1 MKRSTLEFIRR
12 AVTSA
17 VSARNVVRLVLV
29 ALTASAAQTLHATD
43 TFTESWNLM
52 RQDEQTQGTPGSYLG
67 EIRRRQDGLP
77 VADRFLLEES
87 ELQSEADSAVLPVPD
102 ARASRLFQEDAGR
115 WIGVSASDP
124 QDCHEFC
131 LSGPSGR
138 LAQAPPSDSTA
149 RPVGWHHRV

>member
-17 VSARNVVRLVLV
+17 VSAHNVARLVLV
-29 ALTASAAQTLHATD
+29 VLSTSAAQSMQAND

-87 ELQSEADSAVLPVPD
+87 ELQFESDAV
-102 ARASRLFQEDAGR
+102 A
-115 WIGVSASDP
+115 
-124 QDCHEFC
+124 
-131 LSGPSGR
+131 
-138 LAQAPPSDSTA
+138 
-149 RPVGWHHRV
+149 